1 MLKPSFL
8 SNEYLVSDEGYILS
22 KRFNKPL
29 KPSINHNGYSIIN
42 IRINGKTKGVAVH
55 TMVARAFCSG
65 YKTGLTVNHKD
76 GNKLNNSATNLEW
89 ITSYEN
95 TRHAIEVLGK
105 NNIGKN
111 NPNAKKVKMIN
122 KKTKDI
128 EKTFDS
134 LMDAAKYINCDAD
147 YKELRH
153 IQNNICR
160 VLKRIRKS
168 YKNYIWE
175 YA

>member
-8 SNEYLVSDEGYILS
+8 SDEYLVSDEGYILS
-22 KRFNKPL
+22 KRNRPL
-29 KPSINHNGYSIIN
+29 KPSKNHRGYYIVN
-42 IRINGKTKGVAVH
+42 LMINGKRKGVAVH
-55 TMVARAFCSG
+55 TMVARAFCDG

-76 GNKLNNSATNLEW
+76 GNKLNNNVTNLEW

-95 TRHAIEVLGK
+95 TCHTIKVLGK
-105 NNIGKN
+105 NKTGKN

-128 EKTFDS
+128 ENTFDS
-134 LMDAAKYINCDAD
+134 LMDAAKYINCNAN
-147 YKELRH
+147 YKELRY

-160 VLKRIRKS
+160 VLKGNRKS

-175 YA
+175 YV